1 MPATPDKHGILAR
14 IRGFYGEN
22 PLHLLALLG
31 CFALAGYVA
40 LRLRAD
46 PTWPTIALWFFGA
59 VIGHDLVLFPLYA
72 LADRSLSAG
81 LHALRLGQRPRATT
95 PRVPAVNHLR
105 VPILGTALTFLLFFP
120 GIIHQG
126 QQTYH
131 DATGQT
137 QAPYL
142 DRWLLLTTAM
152 FTISAIIY
160 AARLAHAHQSPG
172 RASSSEQDGGPG
184 IQQPESG
191 PAASDALPGSS
202 TGKTDDESILR
213 ARRPSA

>member
-1 MPATPDKHGILAR
+1 MHGVLAR
-14 IRGFYGEN
+14 IRGFYGEH

-40 LRLRAD
+40 LQLRAD
-46 PTWPTIALWFFGA
+46 PTWPTIALWFLGA

-81 LHALRLGQRPRATT
+81 LRVLRLGQRTGGTP

-105 VPILGTALTFLLFFP
+105 VPILGTGLLFLLFFP
-120 GIIHQG
+120 GIIQQG
-126 QQTYH
+126 AQTYL

-142 DRWLLLTTAM
+142 GRWLLLTAAM
-152 FTISAIIY
+152 FAISAIIY
-160 AARLAHAHQSPG
+160 AARLA
-172 RASSSEQDGGPG
+172 
-184 IQQPESG
+184 
-191 PAASDALPGSS
+191 
-202 TGKTDDESILR
+202 
-213 ARRPSA
+213 RRPHP

>member
-1 MPATPDKHGILAR
+1 MPGAPATHGAPDHNGLPGEHGAPGEHGPPGTHGVLAR
-14 IRGFYGEN
+14 IRGFYGEH

-40 LRLRAD
+40 LQLRTD
-46 PTWPTIALWFFGA
+46 PTWPTIALWFLGA

-81 LHALRLGQRPRATT
+81 LHALRPARARPGQRTGGTA

-105 VPILGTALTFLLFFP
+105 VPIMGTALTFLLFFP
-120 GIIHQG
+120 GIIQQG
-126 QQTYH
+126 QQTYLA
-131 DATGQT
+131 ATGQT

-160 AARLAHAHQSPG
+160 AARLA
-172 RASSSEQDGGPG
+172 RGP
-184 IQQPESG
+184 
-191 PAASDALPGSS
+191 D
-202 TGKTDDESILR
+202 R
-213 ARRPSA
+213 